1 MVLAELLIIYD
12 SILDDAVREETF
24 SDAVV
29 RLARERNL
37 SAPQVYRS
45 AGIDYRHYSKIIS
58 DRNYQPKKDTAIALA
73 IAFRLSVEETE
84 ELLAKA
90 GYSFS
95 PSSKADRILKS
106 FIESG
111 EYDRK
116 RIDKVMATFGLP
128 LLPGKWT

>member
-1 MVLAELLIIYD
+1 MIYD
-12 SILDDAVREETF
+12 NVLDDAARQETF

-29 RLARERNL
+29 RLARERDL
-37 SAPQVYRS
+37 TAPQVYRS

-58 DRNYQPKKDTAIALA
+58 DRNYQPKKDTVIALA
-73 IAFRLSVEETE
+73 IAFRLTLGETE

-95 PSSKADRILKS
+95 PSSKADSLLRS
-106 FIESG
+106 FIASG

-116 RIDKVMATFGLP
+116 RIDEVMDALGLP
-128 LLPGKWT
+128 TLPNKWI

>member
-1 MVLAELLIIYD
+1 MVLGNLLLIYD
-12 SILDDAVREETF
+12 NVLDDAARQETF

-29 RLARERNL
+29 RLARERDL
-37 SAPQVYRS
+37 TAPQVYRS

-58 DRNYQPKKDTAIALA
+58 DRNYQPKKDTVIALA
-73 IAFRLSVEETE
+73 IAFRLTLGETE

-95 PSSKADRILKS
+95 PSSKADSLLRS
-106 FIESG
+106 FIASG

-116 RIDKVMATFGLP
+116 RIDEVMDALGLP
-128 LLPGKWT
+128 TLPNKWI